1 MPTLYIYCGIPA
13 SGKSYYAKKAQHKVH
28 YISRDEIRFNMV
40 EENEEYFSKE
50 KAVLKLFST
59 SIAKVLENGQDVIAD
74 ATHISKA
81 SRAKLI
87 KAIDGYFA
95 AKKIESP
102 EYKIACVVFDTPFEV
117 CCERNAARVGR
128 ARVPDEV
135 MRRFANGWEF
145 PEMEEDARIKEIDTV
160 VYVED

>member
-1 MPTLYIYCGIPA
+1 MPTLYIYCGIPG
-13 SGKSYYAKKAQHKVH
+13 SGKSYYAKNVQSKVH

-50 KAVLKLFST
+50 KAVFKLFST
-59 SIAKVLENGQDVIAD
+59 SIAKVLEKGQDVIAD

-87 KAIDGYFA
+87 RAIDNYFS
-95 AKKIESP
+95 K
-102 EYKIACVVFDTPFEV
+102 YKIACIVFDTPFEV
-117 CCERNAARVGR
+117 CCERNAGREGR

-135 MRRFANGWEF
+135 MRRFRSGWEF
-145 PEMEEDARIKEIDTV
+145 PEREEDSRIEEIDTIS
-160 VYVED
+160 YVED

>member
-1 MPTLYIYCGIPA
+1 MPTLYIYCGIPG
-13 SGKSYYAKKAQHKVH
+13 SGKSYYAKKAQPKVH

-40 EENEEYFSKE
+40 EEDEEYFSKE
-50 KAVLKLFST
+50 KAVFKLFSA
-59 SIAKVLENGQDVIAD
+59 SIAKVLEKGRDVIAD

-87 KAIDGYFA
+87 RAIDTHFSDYE
-95 AKKIESP
+95 IVL
-102 EYKIACVVFDTPFEV
+102 VVFDTPFEV
-117 CCERNAARVGR
+117 CCERNAAREGR

>member
-1 MPTLYIYCGIPA
+1 MPTLFIYCGIPG
-13 SGKSYYAKKAQHKVH
+13 SGKSYFAKNVQSKVH
-28 YISRDEIRFNMV
+28 YISRDEIRFNMI

-50 KAVLKLFST
+50 KAVFKLFST
-59 SIAKVLENGQDVIAD
+59 SIAKVLEKGQDVIAD

-87 KAIDGYFA
+87 KAIDGYF
-95 AKKIESP
+95 S
-102 EYKIACVVFDTPFEV
+102 EYKIACIVFDTPFEV
-117 CCERNAARVGR
+117 CCERNAAREGR

-135 MRRFANGWEF
+135 MRRFRAGWEL
-145 PEMEEDARIKEIDTV
+145 PEMEEDSRIEEIDTI